1 MSLRASTGLSV
12 SSSILT
18 HSLWLEIK
26 TDHVYKDMEEK
37 KNLYNTSDYSK
48 DHLLYSGANNK
59 VLGKT
64 KDKMNE
70 TPITECVCLRPT
82 MYSILTEEK
91 T

>member
-1 MSLRASTGLSV
+1 
-12 SSSILT
+12 
-18 HSLWLEIK
+18 
-26 TDHVYKDMEEK
+26 MEAK
-37 KNLYNTSDYSK
+37 KNLYNTSDYSN
-48 DHLLYSGANNK
+48 DHLLYSSANKK

-91 T
+91 TLKK